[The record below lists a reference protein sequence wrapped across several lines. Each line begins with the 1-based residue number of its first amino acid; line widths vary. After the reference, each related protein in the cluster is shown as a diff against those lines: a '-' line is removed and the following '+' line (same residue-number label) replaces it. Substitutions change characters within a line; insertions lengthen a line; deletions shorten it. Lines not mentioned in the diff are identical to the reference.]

1 MDLYTIPECGHI
13 FHNQCLRTWCRY
25 PEMDTNTCPFC
36 RRIFNCRDLD
46 GGPLTTNDL
55 RTAGDAPDEVV
66 TYYRDDEREDII
78 NNHGRY
84 PVGTIL
90 SFEPQSQLDMR
101 TERLVLDED
110 GNRTTETIGGPFG
123 LYDDNSDDS
132 NSFNGGFL
140 KTRTRKKNK
149 RTRKKNKRTKNKR
162 TKNKRTKRKI

>member
-1 MDLYTIPECGHI
+1 
-13 FHNQCLRTWCRY
+13 
-25 PEMDTNTCPFC
+25 
-36 RRIFNCRDLD
+36 
-46 GGPLTTNDL
+46 
-55 RTAGDAPDEVV
+55 
-66 TYYRDDEREDII
+66 
-78 NNHGRY
+78 
-84 PVGTIL
+84 
-90 SFEPQSQLDMR
+90 MR